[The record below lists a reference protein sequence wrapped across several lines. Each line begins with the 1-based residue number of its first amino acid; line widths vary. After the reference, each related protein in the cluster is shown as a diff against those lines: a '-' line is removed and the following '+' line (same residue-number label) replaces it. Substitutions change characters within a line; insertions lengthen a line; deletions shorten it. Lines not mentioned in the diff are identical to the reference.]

1 MLTMKDLTINEDAL
15 ELEDQ
20 AFAQLRELVLK
31 EARRIVLAKHT
42 AAVTREDLE
51 EALGRALR
59 DFLDHRLAE
68 IAKSRRDGAAGLV
81 ESWLA
86 EGSGYDQRVWPEL
99 SRDIERNR
107 LSDRSR
113 LSG

>member
-1 MLTMKDLTINEDAL
+1 MFTMKDLVINEEAL
-15 ELEDQ
+15 EFEDE
-20 AFAQLRELVLK
+20 AFAQLRELVLE
-31 EARRIVLAKHT
+31 EARRIVEARRSHE
-42 AAVTREDLE
+42 VTRDDVT
-51 EALGRALR
+51 EALRRALHV
-59 DFLDHRLAE
+59 FLEQRLALLG
-68 IAKSRRDGAAGLV
+68 KKRREGAANLV

-86 EGSGYDQRVWPEL
+86 EKSGYDQRVWPEL